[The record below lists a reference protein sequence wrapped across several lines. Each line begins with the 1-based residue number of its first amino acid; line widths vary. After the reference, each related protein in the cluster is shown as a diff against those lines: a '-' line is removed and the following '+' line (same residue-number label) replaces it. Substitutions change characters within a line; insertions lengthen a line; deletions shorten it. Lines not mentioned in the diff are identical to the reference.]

1 MIRFELG
8 ETQTVAPERRIISGL
23 VVPWDRVGR
32 TSIGEVSVA
41 SGAVRLPGELS
52 RVKLL
57 GGGHDWET
65 PVGYAVSADNTA
77 EGLVMAFKI
86 AETPAGDM
94 ALLEAGAKVRDAFSV
109 ELDNVES
116 RDGVVVGAE
125 LIAVAQL
132 AIPAF
137 SDARVVSVAAQHTT
151 GETMSESTPERTEPD
166 TPDTDAP
173 ETETEVERETET
185 ERETRRERPASAASR
200 PVGLAAGGAPSLTA
214 GRKLSTLY
222 AALAGRA
229 TDGDMSPDMTA
240 ALYDITHSAHA
251 WIQPSQWENELWAGV
266 GYTRRI
272 VPLLTNRDLTSY
284 KITGWRWKTKP
295 YMDTYA
301 GDKAEV
307 PTNPAATEAVET
319 TAARLAGAHD
329 IDRKFR
335 DFGDTAFFQAY
346 YEAMAESWAIRTDT
360 IAAEFLVANATE
372 SGSADDVIM
381 AADIGAEAVE
391 DNTGVGAN
399 FALVNP
405 TDWRTLMGVTAQS
418 KPAFL
423 DLLPFPPNR
432 LIRTKLV
439 EAGTVIVG
447 AKQAVSWYERA
458 GSPIR
463 VETVDLAHG
472 GIDGGVFG
480 YYATLLN
487 NAGGL
492 VSVAIGSGG
501 GARSGSKGSK

>member
-1 MIRFELG
+1 MIKFEMG
-8 ETQTVAPERRIISGL
+8 AAESADSAARIISGV

-32 TSIGEVSVA
+32 TSIGEVSI
-41 SGAVRLPGELS
+41 SPGAVRVPAELS

-65 PVGYAVSADNTA
+65 PVGYAVSAENTDV
-77 EGLVMAFKI
+77 GLVMAFKI
-86 AETPAGDM
+86 ASTPAGDM
-94 ALLEAGAKVRDAFSV
+94 ALLEASAKVRDAFSV

-116 RDGVVVGAE
+116 RNGVVTGAE
-125 LIAVAQL
+125 LVAVAQL
-132 AIPAF
+132 AVPAF
-137 SDARVVSVAAQHTT
+137 ADARVVSVAAQRNR
-151 GETMSESTPERTEPD
+151 GGTMSEH
-166 TPDTDAP
+166 
-173 ETETEVERETET
+173 ETETETETEHETERESAPEVEREVEHETET
-185 ERETRRERPASAASR
+185 ERETRRERPTSAAAR
-200 PVGLAAGGAPSLTA
+200 PVGLSAGSAPQARPS
-214 GRKLSTLY
+214 GRRMPTLY
-222 AALAGRA
+222 AALASRA
-229 TDGDMSPDMTA
+229 TDGDLSPEMTA
-240 ALYDITHSAHA
+240 ALYDVTHTANS
-251 WIQPSQWENELWAGV
+251 WVQPTQWENELWAGV
-266 GYTRRI
+266 GYARRI

-295 YMDTYA
+295 QVDEYA

-307 PTNPAATEAVET
+307 PTNPAVTESVDT

-346 YEAMAESWAIRTDT
+346 YEAMAESWAIKTDT
-360 IAAEFLVANATE
+360 IAATFLTANATAA
-372 SGSADDVIM
+372 GNAADVLM
-381 AADIGAEAVE
+381 AVDIGAETVE
-391 DNTGVGAN
+391 DNTNVAAS

-405 TDWRTLMGVTAQS
+405 TDWRTLMGVTS
-418 KPAFL
+418 ETKPAFL
-423 DLLPFPPNR
+423 DLLPFPPSR

-439 EAGTVIVG
+439 GAGTVIVG

-492 VSVAIGSGG
+492 VKVTIGSG
-501 GARSGSKGSK
+501 RSRS